1 MLKAGAS
8 SIFVLVLTSIHHLY
22 GALIY
27 DTPWRMHVV
36 YFSIPAAILI
46 ASFLFLAWRYRGK
59 TFGRTAA
66 WLGVV
71 LALVFPVGLIGIYEG
86 GYNHLVKN
94 ILYFSGATDLVN
106 QLFPPPNYELPND
119 LFFELTGIAQLFAA
133 LVAGRYLLRLCRLLA
148 TSRATAE
155 STIDQHTQDGPRF
168 GFRNIDIPGCR
179 GAYRSNEHLM
189 SQLPETKKVRPGAV
203 IVRTRSHGNP

>member
-1 MLKAGAS
+1 MAANLLAKTSGADLLKAGAS
-8 SIFVLVLTSIHHLY
+8 SIFVLLLTSVHHLY

-46 ASFLFLAWRYRGK
+46 ASFLFLAWRHRGK
-59 TFGRTAA
+59 TLGRTAA

-94 ILYFSGATDLVN
+94 ILYFSGGTDLVGH
-106 QLFPPPNYELPND
+106 LLPPPDYELPND
-119 LFFELTGIAQLFAA
+119 VFFELTGIAQVFAA
-133 LVAGRYLLRLCRLLA
+133 LVAGRYLLGLSRPPGTSWVTVERITDQNAHDRPRYVQIWRSCR
-148 TSRATAE
+148 R
-155 STIDQHTQDGPRF
+155 PV
-168 GFRNIDIPGCR
+168 
-179 GAYRSNEHLM
+179 
-189 SQLPETKKVRPGAV
+189 VR
-203 IVRTRSHGNP
+203 R